1 MQCGSHIMRKRG
13 RSNEPDSG
21 VDVTSL
27 AGPAYDRELDVALML
42 GRSHGGPRYP
52 WEVNGFLRDVL
63 GPCDIPWL
71 RPPTSLRSLS
81 WAPPPVA
88 PTGSSSMSQPAKRE
102 FVRRVA
108 HEAVQDSPDSE
119 RDAALMRW
127 CEILMINPEKTKTG
141 RMLISCAG
149 EAQRVLQSLQ
159 DTFRTKATSTLKI
172 RVGSISL
179 YVGWHRLSYPDDD
192 IFPIDEAKAYEYAC
206 MCRDT
211 KASASRVDTFV
222 STLRFL
228 GEFLEFE
235 GASAAATSPR
245 VQGASHQMLLAR
257 PPRIRARMLTIGM
270 LCWLEIACFAMH
282 HAFDRMVAGL
292 CMLCCMG
299 RLRCSDANR
308 IRHAGLLG
316 RFLEGSLTRTKTALS
331 KEKAT
336 SFIPLVVPAFGILGK
351 PWLLEFLQARRE
363 LGLRELP
370 TLASRAHDLSFV
382 LVPNVITMGLD
393 NQRPMSSVELSDRM
407 RALLSKGFNSD
418 DLQGLSSHSLKA
430 TLLAYINIYGCDL
443 GTSELLG
450 HHANRMHSSALNY
463 TRDSMSAPIREL
475 VKMFR
480 DISAGVFNPCASRD
494 QTFPA
499 VADRKQITALF
510 FQETG
515 LHVMD
520 AAQIMMDGVVF
531 ASYTDRC
538 KATDRLVRLR
548 ADYSLP
554 TMGLVTYLTDD
565 EEMAL
570 RGVASAD
577 SPSDTGSDSSVTSSS
592 DSEEELEQ
600 EAGLAAIDLLPTGS
614 MRAQP
619 SDQCDTMLMYRH
631 SRTKMLHCGHVSSC
645 ERTGCGRQLSEAY
658 YLFKF
663 KGDSDPVF
671 PKCKICF
678 GSVQV

>member
-1 MQCGSHIMRKRG
+1 
-13 RSNEPDSG
+13 
-21 VDVTSL
+21 
-27 AGPAYDRELDVALML
+27 ML
-42 GRSHGGPRYP
+42 GKSHGGPRHP
-52 WEVNGFLRDVL
+52 WEVNGFLRDVM
-63 GPCDIPWL
+63 GPQDIPWL

-81 WAPPPVA
+81 WAPPPA
-88 PTGSSSMSQPAKRE
+88 TSSDNSIMSQSAKRE

-119 RDAALMRW
+119 RDAVLMRW

-141 RMLISCAG
+141 RMLTSCAG

-159 DTFRTKATSTLKI
+159 DAFRTKATSTLKT

-179 YVGWHRLSYPDDD
+179 YVGWHRLTYPDDD
-192 IFPIDEAKAYEYAC
+192 IFPIDEDKIYEYAC

-211 KASASRVDTFV
+211 KASASRMDTFV

-235 GASAAATSPR
+235 GASAAAASPR

-257 PPRIRARMLTIGM
+257 PPRIRARMLTLGM
-270 LCWLEIACFAMH
+270 LCWLEIACFATH

-292 CMLCCMG
+292 CMICCMG

-370 TLASRAHDLSFV
+370 SLASRAHDLSFV
-382 LVPNVITMGLD
+382 LAPDLVTVGLD
-393 NQRPMSSVELSDRM
+393 AQRPMSSVELSDRM
-407 RALLSKGFNSD
+407 RALLSKGFRND
-418 DLQGLSSHSLKA
+418 ELQGLSSHSLKT
-430 TLLAYINIYGCDL
+430 TLLAYIKIYGCDL

-450 HHANRMHSSALNY
+450 HHANRTHSSALNY

-480 DISAGVFNPCASRD
+480 DISAGIFNPCAPRD
-494 QTFPA
+494 QTFPE
-499 VADRKQITALF
+499 VADRKQIAELF

-515 LHVMD
+515 LRVMD
-520 AAQIMMDGVVF
+520 AAHIMMDGVVF
-531 ASYTDRC
+531 ASHSERC
-538 KATDRLVRLR
+538 KTTDRLVKLR
-548 ADYSLP
+548 TDYSLP

-565 EEMAL
+565 EDMAL
-570 RGVASAD
+570 RGVAEASAD
-577 SPSDTGSDSSVTSSS
+577 VPSHSGSDTSVTSSS
-592 DSEEELEQ
+592 DSEEEFEQ
-600 EAGLAAIDLLPTGS
+600 EAGLASIDLLPSGR
-614 MRAQP
+614 MQAQP
-619 SDQCDTMLMYRH
+619 SDQCDTMLLYRH
-631 SRTKMLHCGHVSSC
+631 CRTKMLHCGHVSSSDK
-645 ERTGCGRQLSEAY
+645 TGCGRHLPEAY
-658 YLFKF
+658 YLFK
-663 KGDSDPVF
+663 GDRDPVF